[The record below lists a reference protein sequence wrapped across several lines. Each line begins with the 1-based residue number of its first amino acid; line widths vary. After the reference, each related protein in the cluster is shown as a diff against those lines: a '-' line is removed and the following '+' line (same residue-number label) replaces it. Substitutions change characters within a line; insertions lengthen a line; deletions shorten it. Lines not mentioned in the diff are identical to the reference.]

1 MNSVIFI
8 DYDNT
13 IFSHKTWS
21 IPKSALAAL
30 EGLKDTGYKVVVATG
45 RPFTGTT
52 LPAEFEGR
60 FVPDCLVSSN
70 GAYIEAEGHI
80 LWKKYFD
87 PQLQKQVMD
96 YAVSK
101 NYCLMC
107 GMNGHWYVSNKE
119 RFLEMATPNQRKF
132 APEDGEAFRTMYDQ
146 KLASLFLADTE
157 EAILDMEKRFP
168 DVKLLRMGKELGG
181 ADIIPV
187 ENGKVIGASRILDY
201 YHTDF
206 AHTAAI
212 GDSMNDVELIEAA
225 GFGVAMGNAMKDVQ
239 ERADYVAPAITEDGL
254 QDAIAHALG
263 FLSAR

>member
-45 RPFTGTT
+45 RPFTGAT

-96 YAVSK
+96 YA
-101 NYCLMC
+101 
-107 GMNGHWYVSNKE
+107 
-119 RFLEMATPNQRKF
+119 
-132 APEDGEAFRTMYDQ
+132 EDGEAFRTMYDQ

-254 QDAIAHALG
+254 QDAIAHALS
-263 FLSAR
+263 FLSI